1 MENNYETLRMP
12 ELKALAR
19 GRKLRDYSR
28 LRKAELI
35 AFLQDEDRQQ
45 EEPTQQPELE
55 VPQPLA
61 VALTKRQLKRRR
73 NKNSKLNKK
82 FKNLS
87 KEIDSLKSQI
97 EELENKITKAARSTN
112 AGFKRKKI
120 RSMKR
125 DVVKAIE
132 KLKESEKSFESI
144 ESRIIPKNNNSKRSS
159 SKRIENKIAEL
170 NKKIRRAKNKLN
182 KERLIAKRNSLKIE
196 LIWWPKELEGAFGGA
211 YRRYRIDG
219 IERMDVDTYFARTRK
234 FLIDLLDKETMS
246 RAVRSQ
252 ATTWIRFVRD
262 EVEQVS
268 LAFSSR
274 VMTVYSLNDK
284 NEIVTAIIEQ
294 MAQQIE
300 NPALRNG
307 KFVFDRVLHMDIDF
321 HRLNLT

>member
-1 MENNYETLRMP
+1 MEV
-12 ELKALAR
+12 
-19 GRKLRDYSR
+19 S
-28 LRKAELI
+28 
-35 AFLQDEDRQQ
+35 
-45 EEPTQQPELE
+45 
-55 VPQPLA
+55 QPL
-61 VALTKRQLKRRR
+61 TERQLKHRG

-87 KEIDSLKSQI
+87 KEINNLKSQI
-97 EELENKITKAARSTN
+97 EELENKIAKAAQSTN

-144 ESRIIPKNNNSKRSS
+144 GSRIPKNNNSKRSS

-170 NKKIRRAKNKLN
+170 NKKIRRVKTKKN

-196 LIWWPKELEGAFGGA
+196 LSWGPKALEGAFVGA

-219 IERMDVDTYFARTRK
+219 IQGKGHVLDVDTYFARTRK
-234 FLIDLLDKETMS
+234 FLINLLNKETTN

-252 ATTWIRFVRD
+252 ATTWIRFMRD

-268 LAFSSR
+268 LAFNSR
-274 VMTVYSLNDK
+274 MMTVYSLNDK
-284 NEIVTAIIEQ
+284 NETVTAMTEH

-300 NPALRNG
+300 NPALRNS
-307 KFVFDRVLHMDIDF
+307 KFLFDRVLHMDIDF
-321 HRLNLT
+321 HRLNLTMGSSYVRLPDWLMKKKAIINPKKFRYGMFQVGCNRSNEVGRNR